1 MIDLARIRNFAI
13 IAHIDHGKSTLAD
26 RILEYTG
33 AVSER
38 QMKAQLLDSMD
49 LERERGITIKAQTA
63 SLRYT
68 ASDGQEYLF
77 NLIDTPGHVDF
88 TYEVSRSLAAC
99 EGVLLVV
106 DAAQGVEAQTLAN
119 VYLAL
124 EGDLEILPVV
134 NKIDLPGADPDGV
147 AQQIEDVVGIDAM
160 SALYCSAKTGQGVP
174 EILEALVELLP
185 PPTTTRDELRALIV
199 DSWFD
204 SYVGVVCLVRV
215 FDGEVKVGDRVKMM
229 ATDATYEVTKIG
241 VFTPEAQS
249 LPSLSAGRVGFLVAS
264 IKNIRD
270 ARVGDTITHSL
281 HGTTEPLKGFRD
293 IKPMVYSGIF
303 PVESGDYAALRDA
316 LDKLKLNDAAIT
328 VDPES
333 SDALGVGY
341 RIGFLGL
348 LHMEIVQ
355 ERLEREYDLD
365 LITTAPSVVYQV
377 DTRKGD
383 TLDIRSP
390 SQLPPLG
397 KIQAIKEPIA
407 RVTVHCPEEHI
418 GGVLKLCEERRG
430 EQVSF
435 EFSAPGRVVLT
446 YDIPYAEVVFDF
458 FDRLKSVS
466 RGFASMDYEVDRWR
480 PDDLVKVDIL
490 LNGELVDAL
499 SILTHRS
506 QAYFRGNALAR
517 KLKEF
522 IPRQMY
528 AVAVQAAIG
537 SKVIAR
543 TTVKAL
549 RKDVTAKCY
558 GGDISRKRKLLEK
571 QKAGKKRMKALG
583 SVEVPQEAF
592 LAVLQVG
599 RDT

>member
-1 MIDLARIRNFAI
+1 MIDRSRIRNFAI

-26 RILEYTG
+26 RILQLTG
-33 AVSER
+33 AVADR
-38 QMKAQLLDSMD
+38 DMKAQLLDSME

-63 SLRYT
+63 TLQYK
-68 ASDGQEYLF
+68 AQDGETYLL

-99 EGVLLVV
+99 EGALLVV

-124 EGDLEILPVV
+124 EADLEILPVV
-134 NKIDLPGADPDGV
+134 NKIDLPGADPEGV
-147 AQQIEDVVGIDAM
+147 AQQVEDLVGLDATD
-160 SALYCSAKTGQGVP
+160 AVYCSAKTGVGIP
-174 EILEALVELLP
+174 DLLELIVRKVP
-185 PPTTTRDELRALIV
+185 PPRGDHQAPLQALIV

-204 SYVGVVCLVRV
+204 NYVGVVCLVRV
-215 FDGEVKVGDRVKMM
+215 FQGKLRTGERIKMM
-229 ATDATYEVTKIG
+229 ATGAVHEVTKMGI
-241 VFTPEAQS
+241 FTPAAFVKDELA
-249 LPSLSAGRVGFLVAS
+249 AGEVGFVVAS
-264 IKNIRD
+264 VKDIRD
-270 ARVGDTITHSL
+270 AKVGDTLTHAL
-281 HGTTEPLKGFRD
+281 HGATAALPGFKEV
-293 IKPMVYSGIF
+293 KPMVYSGIF
-303 PVESGDYAALRDA
+303 PVESKDYDNLKDA
-316 LDKLKLNDAAIT
+316 LDKLQLNDAAISI
-328 VDPES
+328 DPET
-333 SDALGVGY
+333 SDALGLGY
-341 RIGFLGL
+341 RVGFLGL

-365 LITTAPSVVYQV
+365 LITTAPSVVYKV
-377 DTRKGD
+377 RVKDGTE
-383 TLDIRSP
+383 LEIRSP

-397 KIQAIKEPIA
+397 KIDAILEPIS
-407 RVTVHCPEEHI
+407 RLSIHCPEPLI

-430 EQVSF
+430 TQVSF
-435 EFSAPGRVVLT
+435 EFSAPGRVLLT

-458 FDRLKSVS
+458 FDRLKSIS
-466 RGFASMDYEVDRWR
+466 KGFASMDYEVTGWR
-480 PDDLVKVDIL
+480 ADDLVKVDIL

-499 SILTHRS
+499 SILCHRS
-506 QAYFRGNALAR
+506 VSFYRGNSLAR

-528 AVAVQAAIG
+528 EVAVQAAIS

-571 QKAGKKRMKALG
+571 QKAGKKRMKSLG

-592 LAVLQVG
+592 LAVLKVG
-599 RDT
+599 QD